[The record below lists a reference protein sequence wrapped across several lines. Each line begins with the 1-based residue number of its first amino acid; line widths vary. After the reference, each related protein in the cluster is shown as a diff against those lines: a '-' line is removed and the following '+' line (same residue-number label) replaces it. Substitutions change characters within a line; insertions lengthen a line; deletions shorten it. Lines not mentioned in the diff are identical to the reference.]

1 MIRKPQDATRKLP
14 EDDTR
19 LPISLQGYQK
29 FTAKE
34 QLQTESHEQSYL
46 MGELESLGLTSIRL
60 NEFNNNAELK
70 TLVMA
75 IKEDFIAEYRKS
87 MTGAVA

>member
-1 MIRKPQDATRKLP
+1 MKLP
-14 EDDTR
+14 EDNTR
-19 LPISLQGYQK
+19 LPISLHGHRK

-70 TLVMA
+70 TLVIA

-87 MTGAVA
+87 MTGTVA

>member
-1 MIRKPQDATRKLP
+1 
-14 EDDTR
+14 
-19 LPISLQGYQK
+19 
-29 FTAKE
+29 
-34 QLQTESHEQSYL
+34 

-70 TLVMA
+70 TLVIA

-87 MTGAVA
+87 MTGTVA